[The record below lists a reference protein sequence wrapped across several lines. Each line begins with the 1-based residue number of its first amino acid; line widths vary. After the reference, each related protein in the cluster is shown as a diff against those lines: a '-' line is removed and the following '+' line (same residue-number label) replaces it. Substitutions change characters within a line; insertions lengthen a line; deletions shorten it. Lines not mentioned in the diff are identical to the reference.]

1 MTPLDRLA
9 PRFAGASLLNLAA
22 SIGMTLGCAPRHAPL
37 ADARVHQRIVS
48 ASTLVVWLIDGLGV
62 EPLQSLVPHGA
73 LAGQMAGEAEALF
86 PSSTAPTLTT
96 LTTGL
101 SVAEHG
107 VPEWFLHF
115 EELGEI
121 YRALPLDPRDPASSA
136 PRLDD
141 AGRVYDWRS
150 AFAGTARPV
159 VTVQP
164 ARLATSTY
172 SRRAHQGAVAL
183 GYAGDE
189 ELVARVLEAVDGAGR
204 GGLVYV
210 YEDRFDQTC
219 HAKGV
224 ASAEAE
230 RMARRLDAVFARLAE
245 ALHARGASLL
255 VTADHGFI
263 DPPSAERLRLEDY
276 PRVASCLARPLCGG
290 PRVPLMHL
298 RPGCERDFEQAAA
311 ELLGAYFACVPAGA
325 LVERGWFG
333 PGKPHPRLR
342 ARLGDYVLVP
352 TGHAVLVDRLPAE
365 PPWTEIGVHGGCSSA
380 ERRVPLILN

>member
-9 PRFAGASLLNLAA
+9 PRFDGTSLLNLAA
-22 SIGMTLGCAPRHAPL
+22 SIEMALGRAPRHALL
-37 ADARVHQRIVS
+37 AEARVHDRIVN

-62 EPLQSLVPHGA
+62 EPLQALVPRSA
-73 LAGQMAGEAEALF
+73 LAEHMAGEAQALF

-115 EELGEI
+115 DELGEI
-121 YRALPLDPRDPASSA
+121 YRALPLNPRDPASKA
-136 PRLDD
+136 ARLED

-150 AFAGTARPV
+150 AFADAARPV

-164 ARLATSTY
+164 ARLATSAY
-172 SRRAHQGAVAL
+172 SRRAHEGARAL

-189 ELVARVLEAVDGAGR
+189 SLVAAVLEAVDGPGR
-204 GGLVYV
+204 GGFIYV
-210 YEDRFDQTC
+210 YEDRFDQVC

-224 ASAEAE
+224 ASPEAE
-230 RMARRLDAVFARLAE
+230 RMARRLAAVFARLAE
-245 ALHARGASLL
+245 ALHARGATLL

-263 DPPSAERLRLEDY
+263 DPLPGERLRLDDF
-276 PRVASCLARPLCGG
+276 PRVAACLARPLCGG
-290 PRVPLMHL
+290 PRLPLLHV
-298 RPGCERDFEQAAA
+298 RAGSERDFEEAAA
-311 ELLGAYFACVPAGA
+311 EALGAHFACVPASA

-333 PGKPHPRLR
+333 PGIAHPRLR

-352 TGHAVLVDRLPAE
+352 TGHAVLFDRLPAE
-365 PPWTEIGVHGGCSSA
+365 PPWAEIGVHGGCTPA

>member
-9 PRFAGASLLNLAA
+9 PRFDGASLLNLAA
-22 SIGMTLGCAPRHAPL
+22 SIGMALGHAPRHAPL
-37 ADARVHQRIVS
+37 ADAKVHQRLVG

-62 EPLQSLVPHGA
+62 EPLQTLVPRGA
-73 LAGQMAGEAEALF
+73 LATQMAGEAQALF

-115 EELGEI
+115 DELGEI
-121 YRALPLDPRDPASSA
+121 YRALPLDPRDPASKA
-136 PRLDD
+136 PRLAD

-150 AFAGTARPV
+150 AFVGAARPV

-164 ARLATSTY
+164 ARLAASAY
-172 SRRAHQGAVAL
+172 SRRAHEGALSL
-183 GYAGDE
+183 GYVGDE
-189 ELVARVLEAVDGAGR
+189 ALVQTVLEAVDGAGR
-204 GGLVYV
+204 GGVVYV

-219 HAKGV
+219 HAKGS
-224 ASAEAE
+224 ASVEAE

-245 ALHARGASLL
+245 ALRARGATLL

-263 DPPSAERLRLEDY
+263 DPPAGERLRLEDY
-276 PRVASCLARPLCGG
+276 PRLAACLARPLCGG
-290 PRVPLMHL
+290 PRVPLLHV
-298 RPGCERDFEQAAA
+298 RPGAERDFEEAAA
-311 ELLGAYFACVPAGA
+311 EALGAHFACAPAGA
-325 LVERGWFG
+325 LLERGWFG
-333 PGKPHPRLR
+333 PGTPHERLR

-365 PPWTEIGVHGGCSSA
+365 PPWAEIGVHGGCSSA